1 MNAAKVWNIIWVAGT
16 LVWAVG
22 GVLSDDG
29 IMVSLPHN
37 WLHVLTMVFGIAAM
51 IHNHKNL
58 GDLINILNQ
67 PPTPAP
73 PAHLPG
79 DTGSKGS

>member
-1 MNAAKVWNIIWVAGT
+1 MNAAKVWNVIWTVGT

-37 WLHVLTMVFGIAAM
+37 WLHALTVVFGIAAL

-58 GDLINILNQ
+58 GDLIKILDQ
-67 PPTPAP
+67 ASTPAP
-73 PAHLPG
+73 PAHPSS